1 MLLRLIT
8 VISLIKFLILMI
20 SGMNIDVAL
29 YRSLI
34 VFMILFAVAYFT
46 IFFLNVVKENPNSE
60 GKTVPDL
67 NNNQNNKEE
76 S

>member
-34 VFMILFAVAYFT
+34 VFMILFTVAYFT
-46 IFFLNVVKENPNSE
+46 IFFLNVVRENPS
-60 GKTVPDL
+60 GGSKTVPDL
-67 NNNQNNKEE
+67 NNPTNSKEE